1 MLGKL
6 TKIQIQAIL
15 ILSLTKLWL
24 IKLLKHHKMVNEC
37 ENSSNSSL
45 NWDFSGKPGQ
55 YRQQMYKND
64 ASRELLK
71 NLKFKFDNPARIKLI

>member
-1 MLGKL
+1 
-6 TKIQIQAIL
+6 
-15 ILSLTKLWL
+15 
-24 IKLLKHHKMVNEC
+24 MVNEC